1 MGWFTKLLKGS
12 NRKSSG
18 GRYHGKY
25 EDGRISDNLDCSA
38 DDLTDIEKEEI
49 GRAIALSLSEADKKG
64 KKVIEDDSESEDDEL
79 CPLSDEEAESV
90 GEVQQDEDDHHAK
103 IQQDED
109 KHLDEV
115 QLEEDEQLARAIQE
129 SLSIS
134 SPPRSETDSLFQ
146 PFAHLFP
153 PVYRICAGC
162 NAEIGHGRFL
172 SCMGGYWHPEC
183 FCCHACKLP
192 ITDYEFSMS
201 GNRRYHKS
209 CYKEL
214 HHPRCDVCKN
224 FIPPNSAGLIEYRAH
239 PFWLQKYCPSHERDG
254 TPRCCSCQRLES
266 VDTKY
271 LLLDD
276 GRKLCLECLDSAIM
290 DTHECQPLYVEI
302 QEFYEGL
309 HMKIEQQVPMLLV
322 ERQALN
328 EAMEGEKNGHHH
340 LPETRGLCLSEEQT
354 VPTILRRPRIGAGY
368 QLIDMITEP
377 FRLVRRCE
385 VTAILVLY
393 GLPRLLTGSILAHE
407 MMHAWLRLKGYGNL
421 RPEVEEGICQV
432 LAHMWQINVGTSDS
446 ICITKYLAT
455 VENDKTVE
463 FHFLNFSS
471 ELRPVLGFPTAMYQA
486 ELTSEQV
493 LRRDIPWETYMS
505 TKLISGTSLQLLR
518 RYDHRPESH
527 RAQLLDDDGPSY
539 VRVFVRV
546 LRDIFKEDTVE
557 YVLALIDEML
567 AANPKRARL
576 FHDSALADEDTYEPF
591 LSYYLLPLFVGP
603 SSPPPQSPFSTVRCC
618 RRRFPAVSLPLFTSF
633 SSSSLHFLLLLCP
646 NPSLSKS
653 KPRSDRNQIS
663 NDALFSM
670 FCATRNA
677 FSTPWT
683 PQLQPHHV
691 LHDLKRNHCDRKV
704 KRHAQVQL
712 QVVEALVWNPGPS
725 ESPAAI
731 NPCGINSYGQH
742 FVPRNVHIRDLLYT
756 CTSYY
761 LPSYC
766 KISPFSDYSVR
777 PKNQN
782 GVVSNGEASNG
793 KKPFT
798 TIDDVL
804 IGLVKWL
811 CEQADGVKL
820 LVPLISPASTQQSIQ
835 LLYETCLCIWLL
847 SYYEPAIEYLATS
860 RTLPRLI
867 DVVRSSTKEKVV
879 RVVVLTL
886 KNLMSKG
893 TLGAQMVDL
902 QLAQVVLSLKAQAW
916 SDEDLLEALNSLEEG
931 LKDNIKRLSSFDMY
945 KQEVLLGHLDWSPMH
960 KDPIFWRENINNFE
974 ENDFQILRVL
984 LTILDTSSDPR
995 TLAVACYDLSQFI
1008 QHHSAGR
1015 IIVSDLKAKER
1026 VMKLMNHENVEVTKN
1041 ALLCIQRLFLG
1052 AKYASFLQV

>member
-1 MGWFTKLLKGS
+1 
-12 NRKSSG
+12 
-18 GRYHGKY
+18 
-25 EDGRISDNLDCSA
+25 
-38 DDLTDIEKEEI
+38 
-49 GRAIALSLSEADKKG
+49 
-64 KKVIEDDSESEDDEL
+64 
-79 CPLSDEEAESV
+79 
-90 GEVQQDEDDHHAK
+90 
-103 IQQDED
+103 
-109 KHLDEV
+109 
-115 QLEEDEQLARAIQE
+115 
-129 SLSIS
+129 
-134 SPPRSETDSLFQ
+134 
-146 PFAHLFP
+146 
-153 PVYRICAGC
+153 
-162 NAEIGHGRFL
+162 
-172 SCMGGYWHPEC
+172 
-183 FCCHACKLP
+183 
-192 ITDYEFSMS
+192 
-201 GNRRYHKS
+201 
-209 CYKEL
+209 
-214 HHPRCDVCKN
+214 
-224 FIPPNSAGLIEYRAH
+224 
-239 PFWLQKYCPSHERDG
+239 
-254 TPRCCSCQRLES
+254 
-266 VDTKY
+266 
-271 LLLDD
+271 
-276 GRKLCLECLDSAIM
+276 
-290 DTHECQPLYVEI
+290 
-302 QEFYEGL
+302 
-309 HMKIEQQVPMLLV
+309 
-322 ERQALN
+322 
-328 EAMEGEKNGHHH
+328 
-340 LPETRGLCLSEEQT
+340 
-354 VPTILRRPRIGAGY
+354 
-368 QLIDMITEP
+368 
-377 FRLVRRCE
+377 
-385 VTAILVLY
+385 
-393 GLPRLLTGSILAHE
+393 
-407 MMHAWLRLKGYGNL
+407 
-421 RPEVEEGICQV
+421 
-432 LAHMWQINVGTSDS
+432 
-446 ICITKYLAT
+446 
-455 VENDKTVE
+455 
-463 FHFLNFSS
+463 
-471 ELRPVLGFPTAMYQA
+471 MYQA

-591 LSYYLLPLFVGP
+591 LRLLWKGNWFI
-603 SSPPPQSPFSTVRCC
+603 QE
-618 RRRFPAVSLPLFTSF
+618 
-633 SSSSLHFLLLLCP
+633 
-646 NPSLSKS
+646 KS
-653 KPRSDRNQIS
+653 CKI
-663 NDALFSM
+663 L
-670 FCATRNA
+670 
-677 FSTPWT
+677 
-683 PQLQPHHV
+683 
-691 LHDLKRNHCDRKV
+691 
-704 KRHAQVQL
+704 
-712 QVVEALVWNPGPS
+712 ALV
-725 ESPAAI
+725 
-731 NPCGINSYGQH
+731 
-742 FVPRNVHIRDLLYT
+742 V
-756 CTSYY
+756 
-761 LPSYC
+761 
-766 KISPFSDYSVR
+766 SVR

-811 CEQADGVKL
+811 CEQLKKPSHPIRGVPTAINCLATLLKEPVVRSSFVQADGVKL

>member
-1 MGWFTKLLKGS
+1 
-12 NRKSSG
+12 
-18 GRYHGKY
+18 
-25 EDGRISDNLDCSA
+25 
-38 DDLTDIEKEEI
+38 
-49 GRAIALSLSEADKKG
+49 
-64 KKVIEDDSESEDDEL
+64 
-79 CPLSDEEAESV
+79 
-90 GEVQQDEDDHHAK
+90 
-103 IQQDED
+103 
-109 KHLDEV
+109 
-115 QLEEDEQLARAIQE
+115 
-129 SLSIS
+129 
-134 SPPRSETDSLFQ
+134 
-146 PFAHLFP
+146 
-153 PVYRICAGC
+153 
-162 NAEIGHGRFL
+162 
-172 SCMGGYWHPEC
+172 
-183 FCCHACKLP
+183 
-192 ITDYEFSMS
+192 
-201 GNRRYHKS
+201 
-209 CYKEL
+209 
-214 HHPRCDVCKN
+214 
-224 FIPPNSAGLIEYRAH
+224 
-239 PFWLQKYCPSHERDG
+239 
-254 TPRCCSCQRLES
+254 
-266 VDTKY
+266 
-271 LLLDD
+271 
-276 GRKLCLECLDSAIM
+276 M
-290 DTHECQPLYVEI
+290 D
-302 QEFYEGL
+302 
-309 HMKIEQQVPMLLV
+309 
-322 ERQALN
+322 
-328 EAMEGEKNGHHH
+328 
-340 LPETRGLCLSEEQT
+340 
-354 VPTILRRPRIGAGY
+354 
-368 QLIDMITEP
+368 
-377 FRLVRRCE
+377 
-385 VTAILVLY
+385 
-393 GLPRLLTGSILAHE
+393 
-407 MMHAWLRLKGYGNL
+407 
-421 RPEVEEGICQV
+421 
-432 LAHMWQINVGTSDS
+432 
-446 ICITKYLAT
+446 
-455 VENDKTVE
+455 
-463 FHFLNFSS
+463 
-471 ELRPVLGFPTAMYQA
+471 QA

-591 LSYYLLPLFVGP
+591 LRLLWKGNWFI
-603 SSPPPQSPFSTVRCC
+603 QE
-618 RRRFPAVSLPLFTSF
+618 
-633 SSSSLHFLLLLCP
+633 
-646 NPSLSKS
+646 KS
-653 KPRSDRNQIS
+653 CKI
-663 NDALFSM
+663 L
-670 FCATRNA
+670 
-677 FSTPWT
+677 
-683 PQLQPHHV
+683 
-691 LHDLKRNHCDRKV
+691 
-704 KRHAQVQL
+704 
-712 QVVEALVWNPGPS
+712 ALV
-725 ESPAAI
+725 
-731 NPCGINSYGQH
+731 
-742 FVPRNVHIRDLLYT
+742 V
-756 CTSYY
+756 
-761 LPSYC
+761 
-766 KISPFSDYSVR
+766 SVR

-811 CEQADGVKL
+811 CDQLKKPSHPIRGVPTAINCLATLLKEPVVRSSFVRADGVKL

-867 DVVRSSTKEKVV
+867 DVVKSSTKEKVV

-984 LTILDTSSDPR
+984 LTLLDTSSDPR

-1026 VMKLMNHENVEVTKN
+1026 VMKLMNHENAEVTKN